1 MKIYSD
7 HREPLGKD
15 VTGLKI
21 GGVDIDSIVQSAL
34 KFPRLILSFLRIRKI
49 WTIPKKCDVLIFNSM
64 DNNPI
69 ELGLSEILSSYGN
82 IGRFILPN
90 SGELNVPILLAS
102 ILKRGSR
109 ISAYFDSY
117 IQRVDPKL
125 VINYLDNDS
134 GFYSVAPRNPSVK
147 TMFIQNG
154 LRDNKAFKNL
164 QMQSSKEVLKVNFML
179 VFGSH
184 VGDEYAK
191 YISGLIVPIGSI
203 RNNISPRVNQ
213 KLKGTLSFISQ
224 YRDTESMK
232 IDGVVYTR
240 RFAPMILPFLARY
253 AKDKGLKLRIILTGH
268 NRGPSTLR
276 NEKRYY
282 KEILGTECE
291 FFKWKWHGSGYDAV
305 DSSEVVVSN
314 DSSLGIEAI
323 ARGTKAAIF
332 SFRSTLYGLKPPSNN
347 YGWPGNYPDEGPFW
361 TNNPSTLSFRR
372 ILDHLFTISDE
383 QWRNE
388 VERHGFKEV
397 MQFDPNNSKL
407 RTILAG
413 ELGHK
418 HASK

>member
-90 SGELNVPILLAS
+90 SGELNVPILIAS
-102 ILKRGSR
+102 IFKRGSR
-109 ISAYFDSY
+109 ISAYCDSY
-117 IQRVDPKL
+117 IHRVDPKL
-125 VINYLDNDS
+125 VINYLDDDS

-184 VGDEYAK
+184 VGDE
-191 YISGLIVPIGSI
+191 
-203 RNNISPRVNQ
+203 
-213 KLKGTLSFISQ
+213 
-224 YRDTESMK
+224 
-232 IDGVVYTR
+232 
-240 RFAPMILPFLARY
+240 
-253 AKDKGLKLRIILTGH
+253 
-268 NRGPSTLR
+268 
-276 NEKRYY
+276 
-282 KEILGTECE
+282 
-291 FFKWKWHGSGYDAV
+291 
-305 DSSEVVVSN
+305 
-314 DSSLGIEAI
+314 
-323 ARGTKAAIF
+323 
-332 SFRSTLYGLKPPSNN
+332 
-347 YGWPGNYPDEGPFW
+347 
-361 TNNPSTLSFRR
+361 
-372 ILDHLFTISDE
+372 
-383 QWRNE
+383 
-388 VERHGFKEV
+388 
-397 MQFDPNNSKL
+397 
-407 RTILAG
+407 
-413 ELGHK
+413 
-418 HASK
+418 

>member
-1 MKIYSD
+1 MKFFTD
-7 HREPLGKD
+7 PRGD
-15 VTGLKI
+15 
-21 GGVDIDSIVQSAL
+21 IVQDVKDL
-34 KFPRLILSFLRIRKI
+34 KVESTLKLPRLILSFLRIRKI
-49 WTIPKKCDVLIFNSM
+49 WTLPKKCDVLIFNSK

-69 ELGLSEILSSYGN
+69 EVGLSKILSSYGN
-82 IGRFILPN
+82 IGRFTLPN
-90 SGELNVPILLAS
+90 SGEVNVPILLAS

-109 ISAYFDSY
+109 ISAYCDSY

-125 VINYLDNDS
+125 VITYIDNDS
-134 GFYSVAPRNPSVK
+134 GFYSVASRNPSVK

-154 LRDNKAFKNL
+154 LRGNKAFKHL
-164 QMQSSKEVLKVNFML
+164 HRQSSKEVLKVDFML

-191 YISGLIVPIGSI
+191 YISGSIVPIGSF
-203 RNNISPRVNQ
+203 RNNITPRVNQ
-213 KLKGTLSFISQ
+213 KLKGTLSFVSQ
-224 YRDTESMK
+224 YRDSAWFKEN
-232 IDGVVYTR
+232 GVTYTR
-240 RFAPMILPFLARY
+240 RFAPMILPFLAGY
-253 AKDKGLKLRIILTGH
+253 AKDKGLQFRIILNGH
-268 NRGPSTLR
+268 SRGPSTLR

-291 FFKWKWHGSGYDAV
+291 FFKWEWHGSGYDAV

-323 ARGTKAAIF
+323 ARGTKSAIF
-332 SFRSTLYGLKPPSNN
+332 SFRSTVLDLNPPSNN
-347 YGWPGNYPDEGPFW
+347 YGWPGHYPDEGPFW

-383 QWRNE
+383 QWRTE
-388 VERHGFKEV
+388 LERHGFQEV